1 MANQGDCVSAG
12 TVTVI
17 DGATN
22 STTTVAAGTNPYAV
36 ARQPGAQPDLLVPNI
51 ISNNVAVLAEQ
62 EVQDIP
68 LRASTTPLA
77 DNQTTTSTL
86 TVTFTTASTFSPIA
100 PPVESC

>member
-1 MANQGDCVSAG
+1 MTGRRTQPQQSRPEPTRTPWPVKPVPNQ
-12 TVTVI
+12 I
-17 DGATN
+17 
-22 STTTVAAGTNPYAV
+22 Y
-36 ARQPGAQPDLLVPNI
+36 VPNI
-51 ISNNVAVLAEQ
+51 ISNNVTVLAQQ